1 MPATE
6 VQRIAAAAYKG
17 GLRHGEISRL
27 AALGQRGNYPG
38 NIHQQLNTMLG
49 RNSLPQPMVLE
60 IPCVDPKTSE
70 VALADCGVLLPHEWF
85 SALFHRYE
93 TEFNYIFGVDRL
105 GEFWANASS
114 AATIPWASHAL
125 FVRCPG
131 IVDKII
137 PGTICVY
144 ENTLYWKLAIVGPR
158 VCRSGST
165 ATGPSFSRETPW

>member
-6 VQRIAAAAYKG
+6 VQRIAAAAYKD

-105 GEFWANASS
+105 GEFWANASRLHGDGAEFLTRDS
-114 AATIPWASHAL
+114 L
-125 FVRCPG
+125 V
-131 IVDKII
+131 
-137 PGTICVY
+137 
-144 ENTLYWKLAIVGPR
+144 TLGVTGLLAV
-158 VCRSGST
+158 GST
-165 ATGPSFSRETPW
+165 KSLTLNLTSWPLSLTAK